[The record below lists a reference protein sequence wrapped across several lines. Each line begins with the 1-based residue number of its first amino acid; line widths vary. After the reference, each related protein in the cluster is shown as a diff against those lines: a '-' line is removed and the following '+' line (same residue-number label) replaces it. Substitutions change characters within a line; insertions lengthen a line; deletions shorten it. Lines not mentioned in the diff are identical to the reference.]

1 MLLMSGSS
9 AVNSNKKVSSIII
22 HIGTLRRNMYKSSSG
37 AIKSYRKGGTND
49 QPNRR
54 LSREQIVNWNIL

>member
-1 MLLMSGSS
+1 MSGSS

-37 AIKSYRKGGTND
+37 AINSCWNGGTND

-54 LSREQIVNWNIL
+54 LNREHI